1 MAVDLHRA
9 EAVRPVANALV
20 VKGLVAEGLYFA
32 SILPLPSDG
41 RMGEGQ

>member
-20 VKGLVAEGLYFA
+20 VKGLIAEGLYFA
-32 SILPLPSDG
+32 SILPFTVDE